1 MTGINPGLFFCL
13 EVADRIRPR
22 GLQID
27 GHRSGERNSN
37 GGQRRRAAKKEKE
50 WRGEQGRKTG
60 TFRRYSS

>member
-37 GGQRRRAAKKEKE
+37 GGQGPAHIFSCPDKDPPARD
-50 WRGEQGRKTG
+50 
-60 TFRRYSS
+60 